1 MIELTLTLLFLTFF
15 AYFLNNKKL
24 ISPAFLYAFSF
35 LFASLFALLNEK
47 NWLLNLNIKTFWVIT
62 FSVIEFIIICLIVD
76 KFIQLIQNSKPN
88 NKKIIKNYAFSFKKG
103 KKKFV
108 IIEFIQM
115 LFIAISAMTIV
126 RVTGQPNLANAVNTL
141 NYSNNGFSNVTVE
154 LPTYVSLML
163 TFNQYFGMIG
173 YYLFAK
179 SVIIRKKINIYY
191 LIEIL
196 LALGSTLLTGARGG
210 LLMAL
215 VSIVTFIFMFIYKSE
230 DINSIRIVKYI
241 FIVLIGVIL
250 ILFLL
255 QWSAKLLGRNVDTF
269 KPLEYVSIYVG
280 AEIKNLDVFITE
292 NNFPIHGQVWG
303 EQTFYSLI
311 NFAIKHLG
319 LNLESY
325 KLTLPFQYINGYS
338 LGNVYTT
345 LYPWLYDFGYKGIV
359 FLTAL
364 MAFVSEMFYEFAG
377 MNKLKIASLSQ
388 LFYGGIIAPTVVFS
402 FFSNKFFEAFD
413 IVSLTIAIIIWV
425 LFNWIFRNDV
435 EVITKNNKENV

>member
-230 DINSIRIVKYI
+230 DINSIRIVK
-241 FIVLIGVIL
+241 
-250 ILFLL
+250 
-255 QWSAKLLGRNVDTF
+255 
-269 KPLEYVSIYVG
+269 
-280 AEIKNLDVFITE
+280 
-292 NNFPIHGQVWG
+292 
-303 EQTFYSLI
+303 
-311 NFAIKHLG
+311 
-319 LNLESY
+319 
-325 KLTLPFQYINGYS
+325 
-338 LGNVYTT
+338 
-345 LYPWLYDFGYKGIV
+345 
-359 FLTAL
+359 
-364 MAFVSEMFYEFAG
+364 
-377 MNKLKIASLSQ
+377 
-388 LFYGGIIAPTVVFS
+388 
-402 FFSNKFFEAFD
+402 
-413 IVSLTIAIIIWV
+413 
-425 LFNWIFRNDV
+425 
-435 EVITKNNKENV
+435 

>member
-88 NKKIIKNYAFSFKKG
+88 NKKIIKNYAFSFKIG

-280 AEIKNLDVFITE
+280 AEIKNLDVFI
-292 NNFPIHGQVWG
+292 W
-303 EQTFYSLI
+303 LI
-311 NFAIKHLG
+311 
-319 LNLESY
+319 
-325 KLTLPFQYINGYS
+325 
-338 LGNVYTT
+338 
-345 LYPWLYDFGYKGIV
+345 IV
-359 FLTAL
+359 T
-364 MAFVSEMFYEFAG
+364 
-377 MNKLKIASLSQ
+377 
-388 LFYGGIIAPTVVFS
+388 
-402 FFSNKFFEAFD
+402 
-413 IVSLTIAIIIWV
+413 
-425 LFNWIFRNDV
+425 
-435 EVITKNNKENV
+435 